1 MGNKYLQIIRYVN
14 YILFVVAACMLSFP
28 TRVSLYAWGLW
39 LLTWFME
46 GRFVNKNNLQWN
58 KGLIPLCLLLLWVL
72 CEAVSYVW
80 SIDREDTLNMLI
92 RHLSFILIMPIALWG
107 VNEHYN
113 WRRIAH
119 CFVLTTIISVFVY
132 GIYIYF
138 VWHWDYICMYHSL
151 PEHVRS
157 WTYYANQ
164 ISLLKHRFY
173 YGTILNLAVIV
184 LFKSRDFALSFNS
197 DNRKNTFFFFV
208 KLVLLTMGVVM
219 SGSRA
224 NLITLLVIVCVALL
238 QPMKGKTRAW
248 LASMVAV
255 VSIFFLVLMF
265 NFHPR
270 FEQLHWKGTSVQEF
284 KPTYVVEPR
293 INIWYMALQNP
304 QDYLLHGVGAG
315 ANSEYLKPIYYAFH
329 MDEFAKRDYNAH
341 SQYLATC
348 IDMGVLI
355 AFFFTLI
362 WLLYPLFYKGKCRQ
376 LATLVAL
383 LIALN
388 MLTENMLARIDG
400 VITTCFALLV
410 ITLLSR
416 HSPNQKIQA

>member
-92 RHLSFILIMPIALWG
+92 RHLSFILIMPVALWG

-151 PEHVRS
+151 PEHVSS

-173 YGTILNLAVIV
+173 YGTVINLAVIV
-184 LFKSRDFALSFNS
+184 LLKSRDFALSFNS
-197 DNRKNTFFFFV
+197 ENRKNTFFFFV
-208 KLVLLTMGVVM
+208 KLFLLIMGVVM

-248 LASMVAV
+248 LASMVAI

-284 KPTYVVEPR
+284 QPTYVVEPR

-348 IDMGVLI
+348 IDMGILI
-355 AFFFTLI
+355 ALFFTLI

-416 HSPNQKIQA
+416 HSPNQKLQA

>member
-92 RHLSFILIMPIALWG
+92 RHLSFILIMPVALWG

-173 YGTILNLAVIV
+173 YGTVINLAVIV
-184 LFKSRDFALSFNS
+184 LLKSRDFALSFNS
-197 DNRKNTFFFFV
+197 ENRKNTFFFFV
-208 KLVLLTMGVVM
+208 KLFLLIMGVVM

-284 KPTYVVEPR
+284 QPTYVVEPR

-348 IDMGVLI
+348 IDMGILI
-355 AFFFTLI
+355 ALFFTLI

-383 LIALN
+383 LIAIN

>member
-28 TRVSLYAWGLW
+28 TRMSLYAWGLW

-107 VNEHYN
+107 VNEYYN

-173 YGTILNLAVIV
+173 YGTVINLAVIV
-184 LFKSRDFALSFNS
+184 LLKSRNFALSFNS

-208 KLVLLTMGVVM
+208 KLFLLTMGVVM

-284 KPTYVVEPR
+284 QPTYVVEPR

-348 IDMGVLI
+348 IDMGILI

-416 HSPNQKIQA
+416 HSPNQKLQA

>member
-107 VNEHYN
+107 VNERYN

-184 LFKSRDFALSFNS
+184 LLKSRDFALSFNS

-208 KLVLLTMGVVM
+208 KLFLLTMGVVM

>member
-14 YILFVVAACMLSFP
+14 YMLFVVAACMLSFP
-28 TRVSLYAWGLW
+28 TRVSLYTWGLW

-92 RHLSFILIMPIALWG
+92 RHLSFILIMPVALWG

-184 LFKSRDFALSFNS
+184 LFKSRDFAFSLGTE
-197 DNRKNTFFFFV
+197 NRKNTFFFFV
-208 KLVLLTMGVVM
+208 KL
-219 SGSRA
+219 
-224 NLITLLVIVCVALL
+224 
-238 QPMKGKTRAW
+238 
-248 LASMVAV
+248 
-255 VSIFFLVLMF
+255 F
-265 NFHPR
+265 
-270 FEQLHWKGTSVQEF
+270 
-284 KPTYVVEPR
+284 
-293 INIWYMALQNP
+293 
-304 QDYLLHGVGAG
+304 
-315 ANSEYLKPIYYAFH
+315 
-329 MDEFAKRDYNAH
+329 
-341 SQYLATC
+341 
-348 IDMGVLI
+348 
-355 AFFFTLI
+355 
-362 WLLYPLFYKGKCRQ
+362 
-376 LATLVAL
+376 
-383 LIALN
+383 
-388 MLTENMLARIDG
+388 
-400 VITTCFALLV
+400 
-410 ITLLSR
+410 
-416 HSPNQKIQA
+416 

>member
-107 VNEHYN
+107 VNERYN

-208 KLVLLTMGVVM
+208 KLFLLTMGVVM

>member
-1 MGNKYLQIIRYVN
+1 
-14 YILFVVAACMLSFP
+14 
-28 TRVSLYAWGLW
+28 
-39 LLTWFME
+39 
-46 GRFVNKNNLQWN
+46 
-58 KGLIPLCLLLLWVL
+58 
-72 CEAVSYVW
+72 
-80 SIDREDTLNMLI
+80 
-92 RHLSFILIMPIALWG
+92 
-107 VNEHYN
+107 
-113 WRRIAH
+113 
-119 CFVLTTIISVFVY
+119 
-132 GIYIYF
+132 
-138 VWHWDYICMYHSL
+138 MYHSL
-151 PEHVRS
+151 PEHVSS

-173 YGTILNLAVIV
+173 YGTVINLAVIV
-184 LFKSRDFALSFNS
+184 LLKSRDFAFSLGTE
-197 DNRKNTFFFFV
+197 NRKNTFFFFV
-208 KLVLLTMGVVM
+208 KLFLLTMGVVM

-284 KPTYVVEPR
+284 QPTYVVEPR

-315 ANSEYLKPIYYAFH
+315 ANAEYLKPIYYAFH

-348 IDMGVLI
+348 IDMGILI
-355 AFFFTLI
+355 ALFFTLI

-416 HSPNQKIQA
+416 HFPNRK

>member
-14 YILFVVAACMLSFP
+14 YMLFVVAACMLSFP

-92 RHLSFILIMPIALWG
+92 RHLSFILIMPVALWG

-138 VWHWDYICMYHSL
+138 IWHWDYIYMYHSL

-173 YGTILNLAVIV
+173 YGTVINLAVIV
-184 LFKSRDFALSFNS
+184 LLKSRDFALSFNS
-197 DNRKNTFFFFV
+197 DNRKNTFCFFV
-208 KLVLLTMGVVM
+208 KLFLLTMGVVM

-248 LASMVAV
+248 LASMVAI

-284 KPTYVVEPR
+284 QPTYVVEPR

-348 IDMGVLI
+348 IDMGILI
-355 AFFFTLI
+355 ALFFTLI